1 VSAAEPAPAR
11 PPALSRNPDFLRLWG
26 AAAVSSAGSQV
37 TAFALPITAI
47 LVLKANPFEVGL
59 LMAATYAPLTVFGLV
74 AGAWADRVRRR
85 PLLVAADLFRA
96 GVIGSVPLAYSAHHL
111 SMALLYVV
119 ALAAGTLTVL
129 FDVAHGSYLPELIDH
144 ESLVA
149 ANARLQVTEQGA
161 SVLGP
166 AAGALLVTALG
177 APLALIVDA
186 VSFLGSGA
194 LLITIQHRET
204 DRRPDGEDRTSI
216 LQEIVAGLRYVASRP
231 SLRAFATSS
240 SLTNLFLR
248 MISTILVL
256 HLIRVV
262 GLTPNGVGV
271 VLSVGEAGFFVG
283 ALSVGAI
290 RRRLSMPNTLT
301 LAVALIACSAWPI
314 ALAPTTAGLA
324 IPLTSAG
331 LFIYGFA
338 AVAWTVSSG
347 AYRQATTPRN
357 LLGRTS
363 SVMRVAAWG
372 PIPISALIAGT
383 LASATSTRAVLVVA
397 AAGAVAAVAPVG
409 LWRAGGAPD

>member
-1 VSAAEPAPAR
+1 VSAAAPASAQ
-11 PPALSRNPDFLRLWG
+11 PIALRQNADFIRLWA

-47 LVLKANPFEVGL
+47 LVLKANAFEVGL

-85 PLLVAADLFRA
+85 PLLVAADILRA
-96 GVIGSVPLAYSAHHL
+96 AVIASIPLAYSAHML
-111 SMALLYVV
+111 SMAHLYVV
-119 ALAAGTLTVL
+119 ALVAGTLTVL
-129 FDVAHGSYLPELIDH
+129 FDVAHGSYLPELVDRDL
-144 ESLVA
+144 LVA
-149 ANARLQVTEQGA
+149 ANARLQVTEQGE

-166 AAGALLVTALG
+166 AAGALLVTAVG

-186 VSFLGSGA
+186 VSFLGSAAA
-194 LLITIQHRET
+194 LLTIGHRER
-204 DRRPDGEDRTSI
+204 DRPALDEDRTSI
-216 LQEIVAGLRYVASRP
+216 FEEIAAGLRYVASRP

-240 SLTNLFLR
+240 SLANLFLR
-248 MISTILVL
+248 MISTVLVL

-262 GLTPNGVGV
+262 GLSPNAVGV
-271 VLSVGEAGFFVG
+271 VLSIGEVGFFAG

-290 RRRLSMPNTLT
+290 RKRLSLPNTLT
-301 LAVALIACSAWPI
+301 LAVVLIACSAWPI
-314 ALAPTTAGLA
+314 ALAPSTADLA

-347 AYRQATTPRN
+347 AYRQATTPPD
-357 LLGRTS
+357 LLGRTG

-372 PIPISALIAGT
+372 PIPLSALIAGT
-383 LASATSTRAVLVVA
+383 LASATGTRTVLLLA
-397 AAGAVAAVAPVG
+397 AAGAIAAVAPVG
-409 LWRAGGAPD
+409 IWRTRGAPD

>member
-1 VSAAEPAPAR
+1 MSAAALR
-11 PPALSRNPDFLRLWG
+11 PDPVGLRRNADFIRLWA

-47 LVLKANPFEVGL
+47 LVLKANAFEVGL
-59 LMAATYAPLTVFGLV
+59 LMAATYAPLTVFGLL

-85 PLLVAADLFRA
+85 PLLVAADFLRA
-96 GVIGSVPLAYSAHHL
+96 AVIASVPLAYSAHLL
-111 SMALLYVV
+111 SMPHLYVV
-119 ALAAGTLTVL
+119 ALVAGTLTVL
-129 FDVAHGSYLPELIDH
+129 FDVAHGSYLPELVDRDA
-144 ESLVA
+144 LVA

-166 AAGALLVTALG
+166 AAGALLVTAVG

-186 VSFLGSGA
+186 VSFLGSA
-194 LLITIQHRET
+194 AVLLTIRHREK
-204 DRRPDGEDRTSI
+204 DRAALNKERTSI
-216 LQEIVAGLRYVASRP
+216 LEEIAAGLRYVASRP

-240 SLTNLFLR
+240 SLANLFLR
-248 MISTILVL
+248 MISTVLVL

-262 GLTPNGVGV
+262 GLSPNAVGV
-271 VLSVGEAGFFVG
+271 VLSLGEAGFLAG

-290 RRRLSMPNTLT
+290 RMRLSMPNTLT
-301 LAVALIACSAWPI
+301 VAVVLIACSAWPI
-314 ALAPTTAGLA
+314 ALAPGTANLA

-347 AYRQATTPRN
+347 AYRQATTPPD
-357 LLGRTS
+357 LLGRTG

-372 PIPISALIAGT
+372 PIPLSALIAGT

-397 AAGAVAAVAPVG
+397 AAGAMAAVAPVG
-409 LWRAGGAPD
+409 LWRVSGARD